1 MIQIWMQDL
10 TRIFKGDYVKKNNKI
25 SLMRYWGPKSIIMS
39 SNNYKLISVN
49 CS

>member
-1 MIQIWMQDL
+1 MIQMWIQDL

-25 SLMRYWGPKSIIMS
+25 SFMRFWVPKSITMS